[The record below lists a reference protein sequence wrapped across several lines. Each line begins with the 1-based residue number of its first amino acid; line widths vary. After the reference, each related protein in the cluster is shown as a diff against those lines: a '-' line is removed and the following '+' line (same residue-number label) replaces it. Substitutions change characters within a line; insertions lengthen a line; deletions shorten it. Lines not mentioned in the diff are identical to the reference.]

1 MDGKTSDM
9 SWSRGHSDW
18 GGRLSGHG
26 GRREVSNVV
35 TGHTSLIA
43 TVTTT
48 SNVDPRLVPRFTV
61 EQIQCFSTQLI
72 LKRMRMKN
80 YKVKMSGCLM

>member
-1 MDGKTSDM
+1 M
-9 SWSRGHSDW
+9 
-18 GGRLSGHG
+18 SGHG

-43 TVTTT
+43 TVTSTG
-48 SNVDPRLVPRFTV
+48 NVDPRLVPRFTA
-61 EQIQCFSTQLI
+61 EHEKLI

-80 YKVKMSGCLM
+80 YKIKMSGCFM